1 MDIFYT
7 TLYYTIIN
15 IYFFSFELAAVFTAG
30 GLGMINLLPGNPNG
44 IGDII
49 PVDFVVNHM
58 LLRCSEILNQS
69 IMCGK
74 DIRTGKHHVPISHCA
89 TSTMNPVKWRT
100 CEVIGE
106 TFLYDNSVHQRGQRL
121 GYRMLNNPNQF
132 AFEWFLRLRGPLTLY
147 DVGTT
152 LLHDGLGL
160 ESLADKHINNVQKLK
175 VAINQGER
183 ICELFQAFTK
193 KEYFYETNVI
203 EKWIASARNEMTSNN
218 QYPNQYVPSN
228 NPFNVDSTE
237 IVWNTYLQCFAY
249 GIRKYILAED
259 MTDFPKETLSHYDI
273 QLTTQNINDFQH
285 DHSKLSFP
293 SVFSDLTWTLT
304 HSRKPGYTKRGKV
317 SKLKKLKCS
326 KLCAL

>member
-1 MDIFYT
+1 M
-7 TLYYTIIN
+7 
-15 IYFFSFELAAVFTAG
+15 G
-30 GLGMINLLPGNPNG
+30 
-44 IGDII
+44 
-49 PVDFVVNHM
+49 
-58 LLRCSEILNQS
+58 
-69 IMCGK
+69 
-74 DIRTGKHHVPISHCA
+74 
-89 TSTMNPVKWRT
+89 
-100 CEVIGE
+100 
-106 TFLYDNSVHQRGQRL
+106 
-121 GYRMLNNPNQF
+121 
-132 AFEWFLRLRGPLTLY
+132 Y

-193 KEYFYETNVI
+193 KEYFYETNII

-304 HSRKPGYTKRGKV
+304 HSRKPGYTKRGVFGKILDWSGWQEEEDKKKKNH
-317 SKLKKLKCS
+317 SKNKQEKETKEYIKERIERTKNEMEAMVLSSQSVRSATQLYDDLFS
-326 KLCAL
+326 